1 MSTQARGD
9 TEQIKKTRINNI
21 EQVQGRGLEH
31 FIDQLSLFLKETNH
45 EVMKTVSEMCHET
58 GQITYVNQQ
67 KSSMSREDSRALL
80 KSTKIPVLFIVGR
93 NDQGSFVNQLEF
105 FLKNLLWIHFN
116 LFILCF
122 LFFSI

>member
-58 GQITYVNQQ
+58 GEITYVNQQ

-93 NDQGSFVNQLEF
+93 NDQGSLLINLSF
-105 FLKNLLWIHFN
+105 FFSYCGS
-116 LFILCF
+116 ILIY
-122 LFFSI
+122 LFFVFFSFQFE